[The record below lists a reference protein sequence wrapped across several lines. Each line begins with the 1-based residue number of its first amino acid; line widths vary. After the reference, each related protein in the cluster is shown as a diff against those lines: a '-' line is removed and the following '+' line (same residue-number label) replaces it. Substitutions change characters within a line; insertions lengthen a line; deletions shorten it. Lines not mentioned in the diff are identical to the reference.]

1 MGCFITGSVPFVSHV
16 FSDTQSCNVSLEENL
31 GIQLMVL
38 NYVLGQK
45 LLKNREENLGETNQM
60 YRESCL
66 FEEEKKV
73 KLCRGCPGC

>member
-45 LLKNREENLGETNQM
+45 LLKNREENLGEKIKYTVRAS
-60 YRESCL
+60 YLR
-66 FEEEKKV
+66 KK
-73 KLCRGCPGC
+73 KR